1 MEHLKDKLNNYSVP
15 PPEGVW
21 EDIASKLDAD
31 QPIVKP
37 LPKRKKTYYFLAA
50 AAGVVII
57 IACFSLFAI
66 LSNSKEK
73 QIVSSTDSTTIQGN
87 ELVKNNVQPSNQAQN
102 ESLMRVPDKD
112 VAKSKDHT
120 IGSRNNIPP
129 KKVVQEKKET
139 KETRS
144 ISDSAVNKEQENT
157 NYITIAGPEDQPVKI
172 SAKAAALIES
182 SDRNIPPHTVWNK
195 KINKWRDIMKSNTLA
210 PTPGNFLDIV
220 ELNNTLV
227 DKNHP

>member
-1 MEHLKDKLNNYSVP
+1 MEHLRDKLNNYTVP
-15 PPEGVW
+15 PPEGIW
-21 EDIASKLDAD
+21 EDIASKLDED
-31 QPIVKP
+31 QPNVKP
-37 LPKRKKTYYFLAA
+37 SGKRKRTYYFLAA

-57 IACFSLFAI
+57 IACFALFSI

-73 QIVSSTDSTTIQGN
+73 QIVSSTDSTRAQGN
-87 ELVKNNVQPSNQAQN
+87 ELAKNNEQPTNQSPN

-112 VAKSKDHT
+112 VAKSKDHAV
-120 IGSRNNIPP
+120 GSKNNTAS
-129 KKVVQEKKET
+129 KKVVQEKKEI
-139 KETRS
+139 KEKRIADTS
-144 ISDSAVNKEQENT
+144 VNKEQSNN

-182 SDRNIPPHTVWNK
+182 SDRNNPPHTVWNK
-195 KINKWRDIMKSNTLA
+195 KIDKWRDIMKSNTLA

-227 DKNHP
+227 DKNP

>member
-1 MEHLKDKLNNYSVP
+1 MDLRDKLNNYSVP

-21 EDIASKLDAD
+21 EDIASKLDAE
-31 QPIVKP
+31 QSNVKP
-37 LPKRKKTYYFLAA
+37 LVKRKRTYYFMAA
-50 AAGVVII
+50 AAGIVVI
-57 IACFSLFAI
+57 IACFALFTI

-73 QIVSSTDSTTIQGN
+73 QVVSSMDSTKVQGN
-87 ELVKNNVQPSNQAQN
+87 ELAKNNEKPTNQAQN

-112 VAKSKDHT
+112 VVKSKDHT
-120 IGSRNNIPP
+120 VGSRNNTPA
-129 KKVVQEKKET
+129 KKVIQEKKEVR
-139 KETRS
+139 ETS
-144 ISDSAVNKEQENT
+144 IPDSSVNKERENN

-182 SDRNIPPHTVWNK
+182 SDRNNPPHTVWNK

>member
-1 MEHLKDKLNNYSVP
+1 MEQLRDKLNNYSVP

-21 EDIASKLDAD
+21 DDIASKLDAD
-31 QPIVKP
+31 QPDVKP
-37 LPKRKKTYYFLAA
+37 SGKRKSSYYFLAA

-57 IACFSLFAI
+57 IACFALFTI
-66 LSNSKEK
+66 LSNSKQN
-73 QIVSSTDSTTIQGN
+73 QIVSSTDSTSTQSN
-87 ELVKNNVQPSNQAQN
+87 ELAKNNEPTTNQAQN
-102 ESLMRVPDKD
+102 ENLMRVPDKD

-120 IGSRNNIPP
+120 IGSKNNTAP
-129 KKVVQEKKET
+129 KKVAQEKKEI
-139 KETRS
+139 KEARIPDT
-144 ISDSAVNKEQENT
+144 AVNKEPENN

-182 SDRNIPPHTVWNK
+182 SDQNNPPHTVWNK